1 MDIQASLEALCSCPG
16 PSGRED
22 AVASQAMELLR
33 PLMDEVKKDRFGN
46 VIGIRRCGTENAKRV
61 VLDAHL
67 DEVGLVITGAKDG
80 FLRFRPVGGVDP
92 RMLPNREV
100 IILSQPPQFGLVAVL
115 PPHVQKAGD
124 SNRSTPLSG
133 LYIDAGLTQK
143 EGEALVGTFVVPREP
158 FRALLGRRVSSKALD
173 DRAGFVTL
181 LRAAELLRDT
191 PLDVDLYLMG
201 SSREETNGGGA
212 VVGAF
217 SLAPHCFIAVDVTHA
232 RTPDSP
238 KEETFPAGGGTVSG
252 IGPNMTRW
260 MTDRLITKAEARGIP
275 WSPEVMTGH
284 SGTNAWR
291 VQVAREGIATAVVSL
306 PLKYMHSPVETLDL
320 DDLEHSAA
328 LLAAFVQDLAREGGE
343 FLAD

>member
-1 MDIQASLEALCSCPG
+1 MLCPENLFAPFWDAASAAKHWMTVRALSLVCGPLSC
-16 PSGRED
+16 
-22 AVASQAMELLR
+22 
-33 PLMDEVKKDRFGN
+33 FG
-46 VIGIRRCGTENAKRV
+46 
-61 VLDAHL
+61 
-67 DEVGLVITGAKDG
+67 
-80 FLRFRPVGGVDP
+80 
-92 RMLPNREV
+92 
-100 IILSQPPQFGLVAVL
+100 
-115 PPHVQKAGD
+115 
-124 SNRSTPLSG
+124 TPLWMSICI
-133 LYIDAGLTQK
+133 LW
-143 EGEALVGTFVVPREP
+143 
-158 FRALLGRRVSSKALD
+158 
-173 DRAGFVTL
+173 
-181 LRAAELLRDT
+181 
-191 PLDVDLYLMG
+191 
-201 SSREETNGGGA
+201 
-212 VVGAF
+212 VGAF

-238 KEETFPAGGGTVSG
+238 KEETFPAGGGTVIG

>member
-124 SNRSTPLSG
+124 SNRSTPLSD

-143 EGEALVGTFVVPREP
+143 EG
-158 FRALLGRRVSSKALD
+158 
-173 DRAGFVTL
+173 
-181 LRAAELLRDT
+181 
-191 PLDVDLYLMG
+191 
-201 SSREETNGGGA
+201 
-212 VVGAF
+212 
-217 SLAPHCFIAVDVTHA
+217 
-232 RTPDSP
+232 
-238 KEETFPAGGGTVSG
+238 
-252 IGPNMTRW
+252 
-260 MTDRLITKAEARGIP
+260 
-275 WSPEVMTGH
+275 
-284 SGTNAWR
+284 
-291 VQVAREGIATAVVSL
+291 
-306 PLKYMHSPVETLDL
+306 
-320 DDLEHSAA
+320 
-328 LLAAFVQDLAREGGE
+328 
-343 FLAD
+343 

>member
-33 PLMDEVKKDRFGN
+33 PLMDEVKKDCFGN

-92 RMLPNREV
+92 RMLPNR
-100 IILSQPPQFGLVAVL
+100 
-115 PPHVQKAGD
+115 D

-238 KEETFPAGGGTVSG
+238 KEETFPAGGGTVIG